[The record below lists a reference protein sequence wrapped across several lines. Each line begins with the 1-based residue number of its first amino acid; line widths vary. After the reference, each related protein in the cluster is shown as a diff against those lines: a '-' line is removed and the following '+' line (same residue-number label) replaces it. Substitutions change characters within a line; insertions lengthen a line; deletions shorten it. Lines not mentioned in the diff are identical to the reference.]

1 MCDRFY
7 LPRAASEVVVSIT
20 LLFWSPLAEIV
31 EPDKSNVIMRNINK
45 KLKLIVKRFRKPGHS
60 VYDSHE
66 VRKIEINTIQDKEK
80 EVNYLQ
86 EAKVFTEKRKQTSN
100 PLQL

>member
-1 MCDRFY
+1 
-7 LPRAASEVVVSIT
+7 
-20 LLFWSPLAEIV
+20 
-31 EPDKSNVIMRNINK
+31 MRNINK

-66 VRKIEINTIQDKEK
+66 VRKIEVNQIQGEEKKMDNLKKGTI
-80 EVNYLQ
+80 
-86 EAKVFTEKRKQTSN
+86 FSEKRERANN